1 LDGGAIENQMVEPAI
16 QITRLKKSYQA
27 TMALASVSLEV
38 QPFEMFGLIGPDG
51 AGKTS
56 LIRILTSLLDP
67 DDGECRLLGISVQ
80 QDPDEVRKI
89 IGYMPQRFSLY
100 PDLTVGENL
109 RFFADLFRVP
119 KPERLQRTEELLHFS
134 RLAPFVKRR
143 AGQLSGGMKQ
153 KLALSCALIHTP
165 KILILDEPTTGVDP
179 VSRREFW
186 DILKT
191 LKSQGVS
198 ILVTT
203 PYMDE
208 AEKCDRI
215 ALINKGN
222 ILAMGTSE
230 EVIQGF
236 TGTVH
241 ALFGPNLPAL
251 AGWLKRR
258 LHPSQVQILG
268 DRVHVSLF
276 SDTKET
282 MEDLCR
288 EAAREGFAVDKVE
301 SADPGLEDTFI
312 SLISETN

>member
-1 LDGGAIENQMVEPAI
+1 MVAPAIE
-16 QITRLKKSYQA
+16 ITGLKKSYQETA
-27 TMALASVSLEV
+27 ALGSVSLEV
-38 QPFEMFGLIGPDG
+38 ATCEMFGLIGPDG

-67 DDGECRLLGISVQ
+67 DEGECRLLGISVQ
-80 QDPDEVRKI
+80 KEPEEVRKI

-109 RFFADLFRVP
+109 RFFADLFGVP
-119 KPERLQRTEELLHFS
+119 KQEREKRTEELLHFS

-153 KLALSCALIHTP
+153 KLALSCALVHTP

-186 DILKT
+186 EILKT
-191 LKSQGVS
+191 LKSSGVS

-215 ALINKGN
+215 ALINKGK
-222 ILAMGTSE
+222 ILAMGTAAE
-230 EVIQGF
+230 ITRGF

-241 ALFGPNLPAL
+241 ALFGPNLPGL
-251 AGWLKRR
+251 AGWFKRR

-268 DRVHVSLF
+268 DRVHISLF
-276 SDTKET
+276 SDTPET
-282 MEDLCR
+282 MENLCR
-288 EAAREGFAVDKVE
+288 EADREGFAAHRIEAAV
-301 SADPGLEDTFI
+301 PGLEDTFI
-312 SLISETN
+312 SLIAEKTG